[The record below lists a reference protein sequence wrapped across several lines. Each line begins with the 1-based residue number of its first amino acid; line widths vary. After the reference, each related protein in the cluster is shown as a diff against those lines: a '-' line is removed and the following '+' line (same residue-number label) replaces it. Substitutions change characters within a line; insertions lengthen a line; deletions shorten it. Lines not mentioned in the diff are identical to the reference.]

1 MTYEADPESG
11 HWTVRHTMS
20 GDKNGRKGYMFITVL
35 VAVVILSISMAVLLR
50 SWSYR
55 TKRMKENELLFRGK
69 QYARAIQHY
78 YQVHLRYPYKLEE
91 LVDSKPRII
100 RKLYRDPMTK
110 NGEWGLIYLSDVQS
124 GRLAAEKAR
133 KLLPTLRVVGRD
145 EDFPPQP
152 EQNPSVA
159 VEQGRKIRGQIV
171 GVYSKSKDIP
181 FLNYQKGKM
190 YSDWKFLGII
200 NRGRGFRKLRMGT
213 YAPVR

>member
-1 MTYEADPESG
+1 
-11 HWTVRHTMS
+11 
-20 GDKNGRKGYMFITVL
+20 
-35 VAVVILSISMAVLLR
+35 
-50 SWSYR
+50 
-55 TKRMKENELLFRGK
+55 MKENELLFRGE

-78 YQVHLRYPYKLEE
+78 YQIHLRYPYKLKE
-91 LVDSKPRII
+91 LVDSKPRMI
-100 RKLYRDPMTK
+100 RKLYKDPMTK
-110 NGEWGLIYLSDVQS
+110 SGKWGLIYLSDVQS

-145 EDFPPQP
+145 EDILPQP
-152 EQNPSVA
+152 EQQVGETA
-159 VEQGRKIRGQIV
+159 EQNRKIRGQIV

-213 YAPVR
+213 YTPVR